1 VIALFALFALAKFD
15 PIFDKFFYD
24 TNGTTVKPMAL

>member
-1 VIALFALFALAKFD
+1 VIALFALFALAKYD

-24 TNGTTVKPMAL
+24 SKGATVKPMAL